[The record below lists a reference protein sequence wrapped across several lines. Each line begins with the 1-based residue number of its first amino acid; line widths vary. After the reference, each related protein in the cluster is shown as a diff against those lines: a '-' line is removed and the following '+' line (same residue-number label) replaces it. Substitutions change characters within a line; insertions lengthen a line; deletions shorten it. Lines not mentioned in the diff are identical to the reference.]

1 MRHRLVLA
9 LFCTFILMACVR
21 RTGGSGGLC
30 ATTSMDGRPVTCE
43 APPGSRSGER
53 CVCTDREGLT
63 MYVGRV
69 E

>member
-1 MRHRLVLA
+1 MRRRLVLA
-9 LFCTFILMACVR
+9 LICSFVLMACVR

-30 ATTSMDGRPVTCE
+30 VAMTLDRRPVTCE
-43 APPGSRSGER
+43 APPDSRAGER

>member
-1 MRHRLVLA
+1 MVA
-9 LFCTFILMACVR
+9 LFCALALMACVR
-21 RTGGSGGLC
+21 RPGGSGGLC
-30 ATTSMDGRPVTCE
+30 VSVALDGRHITCE
-43 APPGSRSGER
+43 APPGSRAGER